1 MVIPSTLK
9 YYPDSGRFDR
19 QKPQK
24 EKPPW
29 LEIEEKSSFKKY
41 LATYSLSDKLNVQAY
56 AGVDLMKQFKPQL
69 LKMLKLHN
77 GIKFYFDLQC
87 LMVKYLDGEVLTQDT
102 RWVSSRRQSV
112 ESANNE
118 AELLAK
124 LQSGID
130 LIKQKIPDLEARD
143 WRGVRKGRTIDPRT
157 KPSYPL
163 WVVFDKLL

>member
-1 MVIPSTLK
+1 
-9 YYPDSGRFDR
+9 
-19 QKPQK
+19 
-24 EKPPW
+24 
-29 LEIEEKSSFKKY
+29 
-41 LATYSLSDKLNVQAY
+41 
-56 AGVDLMKQFKPQL
+56 
-69 LKMLKLHN
+69 MLKLHN